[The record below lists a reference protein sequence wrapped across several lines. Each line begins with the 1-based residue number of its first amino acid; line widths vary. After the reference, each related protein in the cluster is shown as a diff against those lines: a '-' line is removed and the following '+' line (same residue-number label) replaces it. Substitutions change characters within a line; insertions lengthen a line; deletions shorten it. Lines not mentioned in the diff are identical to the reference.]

1 MILLADTNVVI
12 DFIKAIRRDEMN
24 SPIVSLFAKHEVVL
38 CGIVKAEL
46 LYGAYSNKNQRE
58 LLDFVSCYTSVDLVG
73 SDWNVFGT
81 QLYEYRTKGVT
92 VPFTDAV
99 IASISI
105 RHNIPVWTDDKHF
118 DMMQNVIP
126 ELQVVRT
133 EELVSE

>member
-12 DFIKAIRRDEMN
+12 DFLKAIRTDEKN
-24 SPIVSLFAKHEVVL
+24 SPIVSLFARHEVVL
-38 CGIVKAEL
+38 CGVVRAEL
-46 LYGAYSNKNQRE
+46 LHGAYSDKNQRE
-58 LLDFVSCYTSVDLVG
+58 LLDFVSCYTSADLVG

-81 QLYEYRTKGVT
+81 QLYVYRTRGVT

-118 DMMQNVIP
+118 EMMRSVIP
-126 ELQVVRT
+126 QMKLYRT
-133 EELVSE
+133 EELI

>member
-12 DFIKAIRRDEMN
+12 DFLKAIRIDEKN
-24 SPIVSLFAKHEVVL
+24 SPIVSLFARHEVVL
-38 CGIVKAEL
+38 CGVVRAEL
-46 LYGAYSNKNQRE
+46 LHGAYSDN
-58 LLDFVSCYTSVDLVG
+58 FVSCYTSADLVG

-81 QLYEYRTKGVT
+81 QLYVYRTRGVT

-118 DMMQNVIP
+118 EMMRSVIP
-126 ELQVVRT
+126 QMKLYRT
-133 EELVSE
+133 EELI